1 MKIVFE
7 SAFIV
12 SQLKWDEIVGYF
24 YCFLLTIKILYEVQS
39 LRGHSWS
46 QFHVT
51 TIEFYLS
58 KTIVLQNNWML
69 KVESPGRIISL
80 TADIEIKY
88 NLDITSI
95 RWRRETIFLVDNIFS
110 GQGLRSHHQTLALSL
125 DPALPRQGERKTL
138 NYPKTNFGSSD
149 YFKTLS

>member
-39 LRGHSWS
+39 LRGQSWS
-46 QFHVT
+46 QFHLT
-51 TIEFYLS
+51 TMEFYLS

-88 NLDITSI
+88 YLDITSI
-95 RWRRETIFLVDNIFS
+95 RWRGETIFFVDNIFS
-110 GQGLRSHHQTLALSL
+110 GQGSPLASPNLGFIARPSSAQTRGEENSKLSENEFWQL
-125 DPALPRQGERKTL
+125 WL
-138 NYPKTNFGSSD
+138 F
-149 YFKTLS
+149 

>member
-39 LRGHSWS
+39 LRGQSWS
-46 QFHVT
+46 HSHVT

-58 KTIVLQNNWML
+58 KTIVFQNNWML

-88 NLDITSI
+88 YLDITSI
-95 RWRRETIFLVDNIFS
+95 RWRRKQYFLWTIYFWTGVL
-110 GQGLRSHHQTLALSL
+110 LSHHQTLALSL
-125 DPALPRQGERKTL
+125 DPALPSIKHPE
-138 NYPKTNFGSSD
+138 
-149 YFKTLS
+149 